1 MGIDFLANPAFPRGI
16 VVGVFGG
23 AGLCLTILYS
33 RRGPLI
39 FVPYAA
45 LLAALTFLLSRYADL
60 SYTSRFIAALSGF
73 VVATAAGYIT
83 VSIMANRRRDVLRK
97 EGRLPATAPGPSL
110 WQRTWHVSLVLG
122 LCGVASAAVAFV
134 SS

>member
-1 MGIDFLANPAFPRGI
+1 MVIDFLANPAFPRAI
-16 VVGVFGG
+16 VVGVLGG
-23 AGLCLTILYS
+23 AGLSLTIVFS
-33 RRGPLI
+33 RRGPMI

-45 LLAALTFLLSRYADL
+45 LLAALTLLLSRYADL
-60 SYTSRFIAALSGF
+60 SYASRFIAALSGF
-73 VVATAAGYIT
+73 VVATAAAYIT
-83 VSIMANRRRDVLRK
+83 VSFMAKRRRDVLRK
-97 EGRLPATAPGPSL
+97 EGRLPATVLGPSL